1 MIEEQ
6 IPSASPKLDAIG
18 ECLRVIQQRDIENEF
33 LRKQNKEL
41 QEKNA
46 ELKERVR
53 EQSERISELTQEL
66 DDVINRFE

>member
-1 MIEEQ
+1 MNENAETQ
-6 IPSASPKLDAIG
+6 QEYFGKVKLETDYKDLSIR
-18 ECLRVIQQRDIENEF
+18 LYKRITDLENE
-33 LRKQNKEL
+33 NV
-41 QEKNA
+41 

>member
-1 MIEEQ
+1 MNENAETQ
-6 IPSASPKLDAIG
+6 QEYFGKVKLETDYKDLSMRLYKRITD
-18 ECLRVIQQRDIENEF
+18 LENE
-33 LRKQNKEL
+33 NV
-41 QEKNA
+41 

>member
-1 MIEEQ
+1 MNENAETQ
-6 IPSASPKLDAIG
+6 QEYFGKVKLETDHKDLSIR
-18 ECLRVIQQRDIENEF
+18 LYKRITDLENE
-33 LRKQNKEL
+33 NV
-41 QEKNA
+41 